1 MHLVEGRTD
10 VPSVLSACSAFFVH
24 SRQEAA
30 FVVFQLI
37 GVTSAQGVP
46 WDCAEAPVSR
56 DRGAPALSECP
67 SCGLCWTELWLSEIP
82 ARQGRHSGCALVP
95 HSPGVRLAG
104 VTLALP
110 QPLLY
115 KGSLGK

>member
-95 HSPGVRLAG
+95 HPPGVRLAG